1 MCIYVYIYICIYT
14 WEIIQSNICSLWLL
28 RNGFFFCLAFDPW
41 TPEVLCRFWSSLS
54 LLVSSLSTWWQ
65 SSSLMQSWQMTR
77 WWNTKR
83 LRSSTSLKSVVP
95 SKTQMHQQ
103 RWIGH
108 RGVLPGVSRARGV
121 CAANEHLKLRVVTS
135 ESVQSCVESHP
146 HHVITA
152 KNPWKMAIFGRG
164 SQKCQQLVLRCP
176 NCRWACPLL
185 SGGTSVLLKTLS
197 TSMFIYCI
205 L

>member
-1 MCIYVYIYICIYT
+1 MYIFTYAYTHGIT
-14 WEIIQSNICSLWLL
+14 WEIIQSNIFSLWLL
-28 RNGFFFCLAFDPW
+28 RNGFFCLAFDPW
-41 TPEVLCRFWSSLS
+41 TAEVLCRFWSSLS

-83 LRSSTSLKSVVP
+83 PRSSTSLKSVVP

-152 KNPWKMAIFGRG
+152 KNPWKMAIFGGRG
-164 SQKCQQLVLRCP
+164 SQKCQQLVQRCP
-176 NCRWACPLL
+176 NCRWACPFL
-185 SGGTSVLLKTLS
+185 SGGTSVLLKTFS

-205 L
+205 